1 MSIRDDKINGGDC
14 SSDVGAIIMLLA
26 LCVLAALPAICAC
39 TLGVML
45 P

>member
-1 MSIRDDKINGGDC
+1 MSIHDDKLNNGDP
-14 SSDVGAIIMLLA
+14 SDVGAIIMLLA

-39 TLGVML
+39 TMGVML

>member
-1 MSIRDDKINGGDC
+1 MSIHDDKINNGDNP
-14 SSDVGAIIMLLA
+14 SDVGAIIMLLG
-26 LCVLAALPAICAC
+26 LCVLAAIPAICAC